1 MAIVEGLIKPWAKHQ
16 SAETA
21 AQIAKETLRGA
32 ELAKTQAVKN
42 HLSKINGALN
52 GNGNGNGLRNGV
64 RLQKIKQ
71 PRFTQVVDEVI
82 ENPNDLGLEAA
93 RAVVVK
99 RKFSGLTDRSL
110 PLTDRIILLDEVD
123 TLVKNRYRAK
133 LDAYFQKHD
142 NLIGHQSDPDV
153 GTITVA
159 GQEIRGKMNTDKK
172 GVRSVK
178 LKNKQKDIEEK
189 LKRDHAQEVQTV
201 TPDHKFTGGHHR
213 IELDLGTAITYGL
226 EEQYLKPFWKLVQNS
241 YPNLFPGNHPYNQIP
256 FERGFTKKLHAEVH
270 RRLDAA
276 GLDPTKVVNQLKG
289 KTAGQKFAFMEKVSK
304 ILEEI
309 DDFIARE
316 MRKNRQR
323 GVFS

>member
-21 AQIAKETLRGA
+21 AQIVKDSLRGA

-42 HLSKINGALN
+42 HLSKINGKLN

-71 PRFTQVVDEVI
+71 PRFTQVVDDVI

-93 RAVVVK
+93 AADVVK
-99 RKFSGLTDRSL
+99 RKFSGLTERSL
-110 PLTDRIILLDEVD
+110 PITDRIILLDEVD
-123 TLVKNRYRAK
+123 TLVKNRYRDK
-133 LDAYFQKHD
+133 LDEYFKKHD

-189 LKRDHAQEVQTV
+189 LKRAHAQEVQTV
-201 TPDHKFTGGHHR
+201 NPDHKFTGGHHR

-256 FERGFTKKLHAEVH
+256 FERGFTKKLHTEVH

-304 ILEEI
+304 VLEEI

>member
-16 SAETA
+16 SAESA
-21 AQIAKETLRGA
+21 AQITKQSLRGA
-32 ELAKTQAVKN
+32 DLAKKQAIKV
-42 HLSKINGALN
+42 H
-52 GNGNGNGLRNGV
+52 
-64 RLQKIKQ
+64 LQKIKQ

-93 RAVVVK
+93 RADVVK
-99 RKFSGLTDRSL
+99 RKFSGLTERSL
-110 PLTDRIILLDEVD
+110 PITDRIILLDEVD

-189 LKRDHAQEVQTV
+189 LKRDHAEEVQTV
-201 TPDHKFTGGHHR
+201 DPTHRFTGGHHR

-226 EEQYLKPFWKLVQNS
+226 EETQLRPFWKLVQNS

-316 MRKNRQR
+316 MRKNRQK
-323 GVFS
+323 GVFK

>member
-1 MAIVEGLIKPWAKHQ
+1 MAIVEGLIKPWAKNQ
-16 SAETA
+16 SKESA
-21 AQIAKETLRGA
+21 AQVLKQSVKGA
-32 ELAKTQAVKN
+32 DLAKKQAVKV
-42 HLSKINGALN
+42 H
-52 GNGNGNGLRNGV
+52 
-64 RLQKIKQ
+64 LQKIKQ

-93 RAVVVK
+93 AADVVK
-99 RKFSGLTDRSL
+99 RKFSGLTERSL
-110 PLTDRIILLDEVD
+110 PITDRIILLDEVD
-123 TLVKNRYRAK
+123 TVVKNRYRNK
-133 LDAYFQKHD
+133 LNEYFKKHN
-142 NLIGHQSDPDV
+142 NLIGHQSDPNV

-172 GVRSVK
+172 GVRSPK

-189 LKRDHAQEVQTV
+189 IKRDRAQEVQTV
-201 TPDHKFTGGHHR
+201 NPDDKFTGGHHR

-256 FERGFTKKLHAEVH
+256 FERGFTKKLHTEVH

-316 MRKNRQR
+316 MRKNRQK
-323 GVFS
+323 GVLK

>member
-1 MAIVEGLIKPWAKHQ
+1 MAIVEGLIKPWAKNQ
-16 SAETA
+16 SKESA
-21 AQIAKETLRGA
+21 AQVLKQSVKGA
-32 ELAKTQAVKN
+32 DLAKKQAVKV
-42 HLSKINGALN
+42 H
-52 GNGNGNGLRNGV
+52 
-64 RLQKIKQ
+64 LQKIKQ

-93 RAVVVK
+93 AADVVK
-99 RKFSGLTDRSL
+99 RKFSGLTERSL
-110 PLTDRIILLDEVD
+110 PITDRIILLDEVD
-123 TLVKNRYRAK
+123 TVVKNRYRNK
-133 LDAYFQKHD
+133 LNEYFKKHN

-189 LKRDHAQEVQTV
+189 IKRDRAQEVQTV
-201 TPDHKFTGGHHR
+201 NPDHKFTGGHHR

-304 ILEEI
+304 VLEEI
-309 DDFIARE
+309 DDFMARE
-316 MRKNRQR
+316 MRKNRQK

>member
-16 SAETA
+16 SQESA
-21 AQIAKETLRGA
+21 AQITKQSLRGA
-32 ELAKTQAVKN
+32 DLAKKQAIKV
-42 HLSKINGALN
+42 H
-52 GNGNGNGLRNGV
+52 
-64 RLQKIKQ
+64 LQKIKQ

-93 RAVVVK
+93 RADVVK
-99 RKFSGLTDRSL
+99 RKFSGLTERSL
-110 PLTDRIILLDEVD
+110 PITDRIILLDEVD
-123 TLVKNRYRAK
+123 TVVKNRYRAK

-189 LKRDHAQEVQTV
+189 LKRDHAMEVQTV
-201 TPDHKFTGGHHR
+201 DPTHRFTGGHHR

-256 FERGFTKKLHAEVH
+256 FERGFTKKLHTEVH

-304 ILEEI
+304 VLEEI

-316 MRKNRQR
+316 MRKNRQK
-323 GVFS
+323 GVLK

>member
-16 SAETA
+16 SAESA
-21 AQIAKETLRGA
+21 AQITKQSLRGA
-32 ELAKTQAVKN
+32 DLAKKQAIKV
-42 HLSKINGALN
+42 H
-52 GNGNGNGLRNGV
+52 
-64 RLQKIKQ
+64 LQKIKQ

-93 RAVVVK
+93 RADVVK
-99 RKFSGLTDRSL
+99 RKFSGLTERSL
-110 PLTDRIILLDEVD
+110 PITDRIILLDEVD

-201 TPDHKFTGGHHR
+201 NPDHKFTGGHHR

-226 EEQYLKPFWKLVQNS
+226 EETQLRPFWKLVQNS

-289 KTAGQKFAFMEKVSK
+289 KTAVQKFAFLEKVSK
-304 ILEEI
+304 VLEEI
-309 DDFIARE
+309 DDFMARE
-316 MRKNRQR
+316 MRKNRQK
-323 GVFS
+323 GVFK

>member
-16 SAETA
+16 SAESA
-21 AQIAKETLRGA
+21 AQITKQSLRGA
-32 ELAKTQAVKN
+32 DLAKKQAIKV
-42 HLSKINGALN
+42 H
-52 GNGNGNGLRNGV
+52 
-64 RLQKIKQ
+64 LQKIKQ

-93 RAVVVK
+93 RADVVK
-99 RKFSGLTDRSL
+99 RKFSGLTERSL
-110 PLTDRIILLDEVD
+110 PITDRIILLDEVD

-201 TPDHKFTGGHHR
+201 NPDHKFTGGHHR

-226 EEQYLKPFWKLVQNS
+226 EETQLRPFWKLVQNS

-289 KTAGQKFAFMEKVSK
+289 KTAGQKFAFLEKVSK
-304 ILEEI
+304 VLEEI
-309 DDFIARE
+309 DDFMARE
-316 MRKNRQR
+316 MRKNRQK
-323 GVFS
+323 GVFK

>member
-21 AQIAKETLRGA
+21 AQIVKDSLRGA

-42 HLSKINGALN
+42 HLSKINGKLN

-93 RAVVVK
+93 AADVVK
-99 RKFSGLTDRSL
+99 RKFSGLTERSL
-110 PLTDRIILLDEVD
+110 PITDRIILLDEVD
-123 TLVKNRYRAK
+123 TLVKNRYRDK
-133 LDAYFQKHD
+133 LDEYFKKHD

-189 LKRDHAQEVQTV
+189 IKRDHAQEVQTV
-201 TPDHKFTGGHHR
+201 NPDHKFTGGHHR

-256 FERGFTKKLHAEVH
+256 FERGFTKKLHTEVH

>member
-21 AQIAKETLRGA
+21 AQIVKDSLRGA

-93 RAVVVK
+93 AADVVK
-99 RKFSGLTDRSL
+99 RKFSGLTERSL
-110 PLTDRIILLDEVD
+110 PITDRIILLDEVD
-123 TLVKNRYRAK
+123 TVVKNRYRNK
-133 LDAYFQKHD
+133 LNEYFKKHN
-142 NLIGHQSDPDV
+142 NLMGHQSDPNV

-201 TPDHKFTGGHHR
+201 NPDHKFTGGHHR

-256 FERGFTKKLHAEVH
+256 FERGFTKKLHTEVH

>member
-16 SAETA
+16 SAESA
-21 AQIAKETLRGA
+21 AQITKQSLRGA
-32 ELAKTQAVKN
+32 DLAKKQAIKV
-42 HLSKINGALN
+42 H
-52 GNGNGNGLRNGV
+52 
-64 RLQKIKQ
+64 LQKIKQ

-93 RAVVVK
+93 RADVVK
-99 RKFSGLTDRSL
+99 RKFSGLTERSL
-110 PLTDRIILLDEVD
+110 PITDRIILLDEVD

-189 LKRDHAQEVQTV
+189 LKRDHAEEVQTV
-201 TPDHKFTGGHHR
+201 DPRHRFTGGHHR

-256 FERGFTKKLHAEVH
+256 FERGFTKKLHTEVH

-289 KTAGQKFAFMEKVSK
+289 KTAGQKFAFLEKVSK
-304 ILEEI
+304 VLEEI
-309 DDFIARE
+309 DDFMARE

>member
-16 SAETA
+16 SQESA
-21 AQIAKETLRGA
+21 AQITKQSLRGA
-32 ELAKTQAVKN
+32 DLAKKQAIKVQ
-42 HLSKINGALN
+42 
-52 GNGNGNGLRNGV
+52 
-64 RLQKIKQ
+64 LQKIKQ

-93 RAVVVK
+93 AADVVK
-99 RKFSGLTDRSL
+99 RKFSGLTERSL
-110 PLTDRIILLDEVD
+110 PITDRIILLDEVD
-123 TLVKNRYRAK
+123 TVVKNRYRAK

-172 GVRSVK
+172 GVRSPK

-201 TPDHKFTGGHHR
+201 DPTHRFTGGHHR

-226 EEQYLKPFWKLVQNS
+226 EETQLRPFWKLVQNS

-289 KTAGQKFAFMEKVSK
+289 KTAGQKFAFLEKVSK
-304 ILEEI
+304 VLEEI
-309 DDFIARE
+309 DDFMARE
-316 MRKNRQR
+316 MRKNRQK
-323 GVFS
+323 GVFK

>member
-1 MAIVEGLIKPWAKHQ
+1 MAIVEGLIKPWAKNQ
-16 SAETA
+16 SKESA
-21 AQIAKETLRGA
+21 AQITKQSLRGA
-32 ELAKTQAVKN
+32 DLAKKQAVKV
-42 HLSKINGALN
+42 H
-52 GNGNGNGLRNGV
+52 
-64 RLQKIKQ
+64 LQKIKQ

-93 RAVVVK
+93 RADVVK
-99 RKFSGLTDRSL
+99 RKFSGLTERSL
-110 PLTDRIILLDEVD
+110 PITDRIILLDEVD
-123 TLVKNRYRAK
+123 TLVKNRYRDK
-133 LDAYFQKHD
+133 LNQYFKKHN
-142 NLIGHQSDPDV
+142 NLIGHQSDPNV

-201 TPDHKFTGGHHR
+201 NPDHKFTGGHHR

-276 GLDPTKVVNQLKG
+276 GLDPTKVIEQLAG

-304 ILEEI
+304 VLEEI
-309 DDFIARE
+309 DDFMARE
-316 MRKNRQR
+316 MRKNRQK
-323 GVFS
+323 GVLK

>member
-21 AQIAKETLRGA
+21 AQITKQSLRGA
-32 ELAKTQAVKN
+32 DLAKKQAIKV
-42 HLSKINGALN
+42 H
-52 GNGNGNGLRNGV
+52 
-64 RLQKIKQ
+64 LQKIKQ

-93 RAVVVK
+93 AADVVK
-99 RKFSGLTDRSL
+99 RKFSGLTERSL
-110 PLTDRIILLDEVD
+110 PITDRIILLDEVD
-123 TLVKNRYRAK
+123 TVVKNRYRNK
-133 LDAYFQKHD
+133 LNEYFKKHN
-142 NLIGHQSDPDV
+142 NLIGHQSDPNV

-189 LKRDHAQEVQTV
+189 IKRDRAQEVQTV
-201 TPDHKFTGGHHR
+201 NPDHKFTGGHHR

-256 FERGFTKKLHAEVH
+256 FERGFTKKLHTEVH

-304 ILEEI
+304 VLEEI

-316 MRKNRQR
+316 MRKNRQK
-323 GVFS
+323 GVLK